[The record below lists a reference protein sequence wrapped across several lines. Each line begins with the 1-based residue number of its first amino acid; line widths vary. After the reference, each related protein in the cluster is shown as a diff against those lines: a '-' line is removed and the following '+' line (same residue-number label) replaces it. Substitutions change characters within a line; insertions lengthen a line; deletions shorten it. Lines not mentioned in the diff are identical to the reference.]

1 MKKFILLTAPFLIFS
16 CSISEMEEVDKLNE
30 QIENLE
36 ITVENPIDTTNS
48 LTSKDTDNDG
58 IHDLADADIDGDGV
72 IDNGSDDDADGINN
86 LSDADLDNDGIND
99 NGTDIDH
106 DGINDE
112 YDDDIDG
119 DGIHN
124 DDDEYQNLPDTSLS
138 ASVQQNI
145 TTYINSN
152 YTGKTITEVEIYNQS
167 IEIELTGDIE
177 LLFDLNGNFLSFEND
192 NDDDDDNDDD
202 NDNDDDDDD
211 DDDNDDDDNDD
222 NDNDDDD
229 DDDDDDEND
238 DDNEYNSLTSSN
250 LSDAVQQ
257 KIMDYIRSNYPD
269 LTVVEVEI
277 ESQKIEIELSNNIEL
292 IFDLNGNFLRLDD

>member
-152 YTGKTITEVEIYNQS
+152 YAGKTITEVEIYNQS

-202 NDNDDDDDD
+202 NDN
-211 DDDNDDDDNDD
+211 
-222 NDNDDDD
+222 
-229 DDDDDDEND
+229 DDDEND

>member
-124 DDDEYQNLPDTSLS
+124 DEDEYQNLPDTSLS

-152 YTGKTITEVEIYNQS
+152 YAGKTITEVEIYNQS
-167 IEIELTGDIE
+167 IEIELTGEIE

-202 NDNDDDDDD
+202 N
-211 DDDNDDDDNDD
+211 DNDDDDNDD

>member
-1 MKKFILLTAPFLIFS
+1 MKKLILLTAPFLIFS

-36 ITVENPIDTTNS
+36 ITVENPIDTTKNPIDTTNS

-202 NDNDDDDDD
+202 NDNDDDD
-211 DDDNDDDDNDD
+211 NDD

>member
-1 MKKFILLTAPFLIFS
+1 MKKFILLTAPFIFFS

-124 DDDEYQNLPDTSLS
+124 DEDEYQNLPDTSLS

-202 NDNDDDDDD
+202 ND
-211 DDDNDDDDNDD
+211 
-222 NDNDDDD
+222 D

>member
-1 MKKFILLTAPFLIFS
+1 MKKFILLTAPFIFFS

-36 ITVENPIDTTNS
+36 ITVENPINTTNS

-192 NDDDDDNDDD
+192 NDDDDDNDD
-202 NDNDDDDDD
+202 
-211 DDDNDDDDNDD
+211 
-222 NDNDDDD
+222 NDDDD

>member
-124 DDDEYQNLPDTSLS
+124 DEDEYQNLPDTSLS

-152 YTGKTITEVEIYNQS
+152 YAEKTITEVEIYNQS

-202 NDNDDDDDD
+202 NDNDD
-211 DDDNDDDDNDD
+211 N
-222 NDNDDDD
+222 DDD

>member
-1 MKKFILLTAPFLIFS
+1 MKKLILLTAPFLIFS

-124 DDDEYQNLPDTSLS
+124 DEDEYQNLPDTSLS

-152 YTGKTITEVEIYNQS
+152 YAEKTITEVEIYNQS

-192 NDDDDDNDDD
+192 NDDDDN
-202 NDNDDDDDD
+202 
-211 DDDNDDDDNDD
+211 DNDD
-222 NDNDDDD
+222 NDN
-229 DDDDDDEND
+229 DDDDEND

>member
-152 YTGKTITEVEIYNQS
+152 YAGKTITEVEIYNQS

-192 NDDDDDNDDD
+192 NDDDDDND
-202 NDNDDDDDD
+202 
-211 DDDNDDDDNDD
+211 DD

>member
-1 MKKFILLTAPFLIFS
+1 MKKFILLTAPFIFFS

-36 ITVENPIDTTNS
+36 ITVENPINTTNS
-48 LTSKDTDNDG
+48 LTSKDSDNDG

-86 LSDADLDNDGIND
+86 LSDVDLDNDGIND

-202 NDNDDDDDD
+202 NDNDDDD
-211 DDDNDDDDNDD
+211 

>member
-1 MKKFILLTAPFLIFS
+1 MKKFILLTAPFIFFS

-36 ITVENPIDTTNS
+36 ITVENPINTTNS

-211 DDDNDDDDNDD
+211 DDD
-222 NDNDDDD
+222 
-229 DDDDDDEND
+229 DEND

>member
-124 DDDEYQNLPDTSLS
+124 DEDEYQNLPDTSLS

-152 YTGKTITEVEIYNQS
+152 YAEKTITEVEIYNQS

-202 NDNDDDDDD
+202 NDNDDDD
-211 DDDNDDDDNDD
+211 
-222 NDNDDDD
+222 NDDDD
-229 DDDDDDEND
+229 DENDEND

-257 KIMDYIRSNYPD
+257 KIMDYIRSNYPN
-269 LTVVEVEI
+269 LTLVEVEI

>member
-124 DDDEYQNLPDTSLS
+124 DEDEYQNLPDTSLS

-152 YTGKTITEVEIYNQS
+152 YAGKTITEVEIYNQS

-177 LLFDLNGNFLSFEND
+177 LLFDLNGNFLSFEN
-192 NDDDDDNDDD
+192 
-202 NDNDDDDDD
+202 
-211 DDDNDDDDNDD
+211 DNDD

>member
-1 MKKFILLTAPFLIFS
+1 MKKFILLTAPFIFFS

-192 NDDDDDNDDD
+192 NDDDD
-202 NDNDDDDDD
+202 
-211 DDDNDDDDNDD
+211 
-222 NDNDDDD
+222 
-229 DDDDDDEND
+229 END

>member
-1 MKKFILLTAPFLIFS
+1 MKKFILLTAPFIFFS

-36 ITVENPIDTTNS
+36 ITVENPINTTNS

-211 DDDNDDDDNDD
+211 DDDNDDDD
-222 NDNDDDD
+222 

>member
-1 MKKFILLTAPFLIFS
+1 MKKFILLTAPFIFFS

-36 ITVENPIDTTNS
+36 ITVENPINTTNS

-192 NDDDDDNDDD
+192 NDDDDDNY
-202 NDNDDDDDD
+202 
-211 DDDNDDDDNDD
+211 
-222 NDNDDDD
+222 DD

>member
-202 NDNDDDDDD
+202 NDNDDDD
-211 DDDNDDDDNDD
+211 NDD

>member
-124 DDDEYQNLPDTSLS
+124 DEDEYQNLPDTSLS

-192 NDDDDDNDDD
+192 NDDDDDND
-202 NDNDDDDDD
+202 N
-211 DDDNDDDDNDD
+211 
-222 NDNDDDD
+222 DDD

>member
-36 ITVENPIDTTNS
+36 ITVENPINTTNS

-152 YTGKTITEVEIYNQS
+152 YAGKTITEVEIYNQS

-202 NDNDDDDDD
+202 NDND
-211 DDDNDDDDNDD
+211 NDD
-222 NDNDDDD
+222 N
-229 DDDDDDEND
+229 DDDDDEND

>member
-36 ITVENPIDTTNS
+36 ITVENPIDTTKNPIDTTNS

-124 DDDEYQNLPDTSLS
+124 DEDEYQNLPDTSLS

-152 YTGKTITEVEIYNQS
+152 YAGKTITEVEIYNQS

-202 NDNDDDDDD
+202 NDNDDDD
-211 DDDNDDDDNDD
+211 N
-222 NDNDDDD
+222 
-229 DDDDDDEND
+229 DDDDDEND

>member
-202 NDNDDDDDD
+202 NDNDDDD
-211 DDDNDDDDNDD
+211 NDD

-257 KIMDYIRSNYPD
+257 KIMDYIRSNYPN

>member
-1 MKKFILLTAPFLIFS
+1 MKKLILLTAPFLIFS

-124 DDDEYQNLPDTSLS
+124 DEDEYQNLPDTSLS

-152 YTGKTITEVEIYNQS
+152 YAGKTITEVEIYNQS

-202 NDNDDDDDD
+202 NDNDDE
-211 DDDNDDDDNDD
+211 
-222 NDNDDDD
+222 DDDD

-257 KIMDYIRSNYPD
+257 KIMAYIRSNYPD

>member
-1 MKKFILLTAPFLIFS
+1 MKKFILLTAPFIFFS

-202 NDNDDDDDD
+202 NDND
-211 DDDNDDDDNDD
+211 NDD
-222 NDNDDDD
+222 N
-229 DDDDDDEND
+229 DDDDDEND